1 LQKYKKILTFAAK
14 LKAKMNKISQIA
26 TKYPLS
32 LICIALIWC
41 LCLFINMP
49 ETPLDD
55 VAFIDKWTHFVMYGG
70 TCSVIWWE
78 YLRHHRRLNAK
89 RLLVWAFLAP
99 IAMSGLIEVLQAT
112 CTTTRQGEWLDF
124 GANTIGVVIGNLIGL
139 LMNGLKKLH
148 SSQSVD

>member
-1 LQKYKKILTFAAK
+1 
-14 LKAKMNKISQIA
+14 MNKISQIA